1 MINNKVN
8 ELRNLIIVYNKE
20 NPKLQTLGNTF
31 TNKST
36 GKLKYKEHIVIKSDD
51 LSTSLTS
58 SKGVMYRE
66 EVNGKYG
73 EKWAKTNLLGKK
85 ENGENQYGLRYELS
99 KDHWKNFSETER
111 LNINILR
118 NFGVYNKNV
127 LIPYTF
133 RMWVAI
139 KAQDQ
144 WNILFRGQ
152 SSYQTRSQIRRE
164 DSFINLNEKISKM
177 SNSEVYEYIK
187 ENTTMSQMFW
197 IEQRYYCHFRNFNY
211 YKKEGWEDLRK
222 REMQDYKNGKIEDKD
237 DLL

>member
-73 EKWAKTNLLGKK
+73 EKWVKTNLLGKK

-111 LNINILR
+111 LNINILT

-139 KAQDQ
+139 KSQDQ

-152 SSYQTRSQIRRE
+152 SSYQTRSQIKRG
-164 DSFINLNEKISKM
+164 DSFINLNE
-177 SNSEVYEYIK
+177 
-187 ENTTMSQMFW
+187 
-197 IEQRYYCHFRNFNY
+197 
-211 YKKEGWEDLRK
+211 
-222 REMQDYKNGKIEDKD
+222 
-237 DLL
+237 